1 MSDEVDQENYS
12 PRALA
17 MAVGCCFAAAVH
29 ADDVEFAAEMLDDPD
44 SSVEALAFGLADI
57 VLMLIDAN
65 GDDPRE
71 ALSQIIEGVTPGI
84 EGEQ

>member
-1 MSDEVDQENYS
+1 
-12 PRALA
+12 
-17 MAVGCCFAAAVH
+17 
-29 ADDVEFAAEMLDDPD
+29 
-44 SSVEALAFGLADI
+44 
-57 VLMLIDAN
+57 MLIDAN